1 MYVVCST
8 FRLAPENVED
18 IDTLYEMREH
28 LVDTFEG
35 FLGIDVFRNDAD
47 PAEFTLLARCANKA
61 RYEVYRESDAF
72 TTAHKR
78 MLDLARRVRIQA
90 GLHSIKYFNHAAS

>member
-35 FLGIDVFRNDAD
+35 FLGIDVF
-47 PAEFTLLARCANKA
+47 
-61 RYEVYRESDAF
+61 
-72 TTAHKR
+72 TTAHER
-78 MLDLARRVRIQA
+78 VLDLARRVRIQP
-90 GLHSIKYFNHAAS
+90 GLHSIKYFNHVAS